1 MYFVSVDI
9 QVPDWLLH
17 VLPAFKMDK
26 DSASSVPRW
35 FGWKHRT
42 SNMRLVRVLLII
54 CSLGL
59 VFRQVF
65 PLTSKSS
72 ASWRQS
78 ISKHT
83 GSLQRPITSL
93 KTAQDNA
100 WASECGQHGWQPYK
114 SGKNG
119 KRRVYDL
126 VIVNTELDWLEIRLN
141 TLHEEVDYFVIL
153 ESTRTFTGQPKTLAL
168 NDNWERFEKFRKQ
181 IIYHVFEEPP
191 KSAMP
196 DNWDNWGYERYQKNA
211 MFTQVLPRLVDDR
224 APVKGDVLLMSD
236 LDEVP
241 KPESIALIRHC
252 DFPRRLT
259 LKSRFYYYSFQW
271 AAHLQA
277 WDHPHA
283 TTYDGPD
290 NTILP
295 EDLRYSL
302 SDVAKDEKQTI
313 DNASWHCSSCF
324 STIEE
329 MLVKMASF
337 SHSEYNLEQFRQKP
351 GIVDKMR
358 KGLDLWDRAGQT
370 YDRVDDNMDVPQY
383 VKDNAE
389 RFHYLLD
396 RDGPDAGFEDY
407 N

>member
-1 MYFVSVDI
+1 M
-9 QVPDWLLH
+9 
-17 VLPAFKMDK
+17 AF
-26 DSASSVPRW
+26 
-35 FGWKHRT
+35 
-42 SNMRLVRVLLII
+42 LI
-54 CSLGL
+54 GL
-59 VFRQVF
+59 VFRQISLVA
-65 PLTSKSS
+65 SESS

-78 ISKHT
+78 IQKHT
-83 GSLQRPITSL
+83 GSLHRSSSPFQIVPE
-93 KTAQDNA
+93 NA
-100 WASECGQHGWQPYK
+100 WTNQCGHYGWQPYK
-114 SGKNG
+114 YGKKG
-119 KRRVYDL
+119 RRVYDL

-141 TLHEEVDYFVIL
+141 TLQEEVDYFVVL
-153 ESTRTFTGQPKTLAL
+153 ESTRTFTGKPKSLAL

-181 IIYHVFEEPP
+181 IIYHVFEEPSE
-191 KSAMP
+191 SAMP
-196 DNWDNWGYERYQKNA
+196 ENWDNWGYERYQKNA
-211 MFTQVLPRLVDDR
+211 MFTQVLPRLADDR
-224 APVKGDVLLMSD
+224 APVQGDVLLMSD

-271 AAHLQA
+271 AAHNQA

-283 TTYDGPD
+283 TTYQGPND
-290 NTILP
+290 TILP
-295 EDLRYSL
+295 EDLRYAL
-302 SDVAKDEKQTI
+302 SDIAQGETQTI

-337 SHSEYNLEQFRQKP
+337 SHSEYNLDKFRQKP
-351 GIVDKMR
+351 GIVDRMR
-358 KGLDLWDRAGQT
+358 KGLDLWDRADQT
-370 YDRVDDNMDVPQY
+370 YDRVSDNMDVPLY

-396 RDGPDAGFEDY
+396 RDGPSAGFEDY